1 MSRPT
6 MSLIPEVPGRGILR
20 SSSINS
26 SYGGCVAPLFGG
38 IMLRGGKVN
47 PLGLRGRKE
56 HIGMSAEQNKAVARR
71 VVEELFNQDGN
82 LDSADELFT
91 SEYVCYVAGFED
103 LHGAQAVKHFAAT
116 ERQAIPDLKNT
127 IEDQVAEG
135 EKVVTRYRTQG
146 THTGVTEAFGPPTG
160 NRIDIQGMVI
170 DRLSGGKIVE
180 SWIVYD
186 ALGMMQQLGF
196 IPEAD
201 QKEEA
206 GS

>member
-1 MSRPT
+1 
-6 MSLIPEVPGRGILR
+6 
-20 SSSINS
+20 
-26 SYGGCVAPLFGG
+26 
-38 IMLRGGKVN
+38 
-47 PLGLRGRKE
+47 
-56 HIGMSAEQNKAVARR
+56 MSAEQNKAVARR

-146 THTGVTEAFGPPTG
+146 THTGETEAFGPPTH

-170 DRLSGGKIVE
+170 DRVAAGKIAE

-196 IPEAD
+196 IPEAG
-201 QKEEA
+201 QQA

>member
-1 MSRPT
+1 MQIFTGVR
-6 MSLIPEVPGRGILR
+6 GRGILR

-82 LDSADELFT
+82 LEAADELFT

-103 LHGAQAVKHFAAT
+103 LHGAEAVKQFATT

-127 IEDQVAEG
+127 VEEQVAEG
-135 EKVVTRYRTQG
+135 EKVATRYRTQG
-146 THTGVTEAFGPPTG
+146 THTGETEAIGPPTG

-170 DRLSGGKIVE
+170 DRVAGGKIAE

-196 IPEAD
+196 IPEAGG
-201 QKEEA
+201 QEEA

>member
-1 MSRPT
+1 
-6 MSLIPEVPGRGILR
+6 
-20 SSSINS
+20 
-26 SYGGCVAPLFGG
+26 
-38 IMLRGGKVN
+38 
-47 PLGLRGRKE
+47 
-56 HIGMSAEQNKAVARR
+56 MSAEQNKVVARR

-82 LDSADELFT
+82 LAAADGLFT
-91 SEYVCYVAGFED
+91 SEYVCYVAGSED

-127 IEDQVAEG
+127 IEDQVAEAD
-135 EKVVTRYRTQG
+135 KVVTRYRTQG
-146 THTGVTEAFGPPTG
+146 THTGETEVFGPPTG

-170 DRLSGGKIVE
+170 DRVDGSKIAE

-196 IPEAD
+196 IPESGE
-201 QKEEA
+201 QEA

>member
-1 MSRPT
+1 MGDASH
-6 MSLIPEVPGRGILR
+6 L
-20 SSSINS
+20 SS
-26 SYGGCVAPLFGG
+26 VASCSKVQ
-38 IMLRGGKVN
+38 KVN
-47 PLGLRGRKE
+47 SLGLGGRKE
-56 HIGMSAEQNKAVARR
+56 ETSMSAEENKALARR

-82 LDSADELFT
+82 LDVADELFS
-91 SEYVCYVAGFED
+91 SEYVGYVAGFED
-103 LHGAQAVKHFAAT
+103 LHGAEAVKQFATT

-127 IEDQVAEG
+127 IEEQVAEG

-146 THTGVTEAFGPPTG
+146 THTGETEAFGPPTH

-170 DRLSGGKIVE
+170 DRVADGKIAE

-196 IPEAD
+196 IPEAG
-201 QKEEA
+201 QQA